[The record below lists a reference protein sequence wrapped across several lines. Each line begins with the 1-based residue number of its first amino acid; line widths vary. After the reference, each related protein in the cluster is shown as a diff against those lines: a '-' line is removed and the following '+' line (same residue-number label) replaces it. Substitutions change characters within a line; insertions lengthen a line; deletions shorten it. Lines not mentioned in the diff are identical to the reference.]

1 MRRRLAPL
9 LAAPAPALAHDLSAQ
24 YGAFLGPALHVFTE
38 IDHLGAFL
46 AVGLLAGQQAAL
58 ARTIGLIVFG
68 LVLVCGITAPFA
80 SDAIGALESIEG
92 YLSPASLLVAGVL
105 VAIGRPL
112 PAWLVGLASG
122 ALGLVHGLANGLEF
136 AADALPAVWM
146 LGAGVAAALV
156 VALGTLLAAT
166 LDGPRGRIVV
176 RVLGSWLAALGLMLL
191 GLALA
196 PK

>member
-1 MRRRLAPL
+1 
-9 LAAPAPALAHDLSAQ
+9 
-24 YGAFLGPALHVFTE
+24 
-38 IDHLGAFL
+38 
-46 AVGLLAGQQAAL
+46 
-58 ARTIGLIVFG
+58 
-68 LVLVCGITAPFA
+68 
-80 SDAIGALESIEG
+80 
-92 YLSPASLLVAGVL
+92 
-105 VAIGRPL
+105 
-112 PAWLVGLASG
+112 LASG